1 MAAKRLS
8 RLAGTFLA
16 LIAATAAWFTGGA
29 LTFTSSSAG
38 ASRIGV
44 LPPLFWP
51 AIALAV
57 ALAAVHT
64 SRRHSVKSLLLA
76 LLAVSLAPWLPG
88 SLPAALFIWAGPLR
102 FWLWTIVLAGL
113 FAPAVIRRAPSILT
127 TVARD
132 PRRAPW
138 LAAALAAIAYLG
150 AAWQVFPR
158 LPTGD
163 EPHYLVIAQS
173 LLADH
178 DLKIENNH
186 RRGDYHAYYGG
197 DLRPDY
203 LRRGTNGEIYSV
215 HAPGLAVIV
224 APVFAMFGYPGVLV
238 FLALVS
244 AAGTALAW
252 TATWRVT
259 TDTGAAWFGWAA
271 AALSAPFLFQS
282 FVVYPDAPGAVLVM
296 VGVLAL
302 VADGP
307 LSATRL
313 VLTGA
318 ALALLPW
325 LHTRYV
331 AAAVMLG
338 LAIAARARAARRIA
352 ALLSIPAVSAAC
364 WFAFFY
370 VIYGTPDPRAPYGG
384 STQSDI
390 ANLGRGLTGLLFDQQ
405 FGMLP
410 AAPVLLC
417 ALAGFVV
424 LVRKSPS
431 LAAALAAIAAPYGLV
446 VGAYQMWWGGNSSPG
461 RFLVPIVLPLAIPAG
476 VWFHTRRGSA
486 SRLAGFGALAIS
498 LLISATLAFV
508 DRGVLLYNFRDG
520 SSRLLTWLSPL
531 VNVTT
536 GLPSVFQTTPAAAF
550 AHGLVWLAAIAIA
563 VAAAMAIERRKAAP
577 VTVAVVL
584 GFTAVAASAA
594 ALSIVWWDHGVAVRG
609 SPGPDSPVTPSRATA
624 ALLYRFDPDA
634 RGIAVSYHPLHRVR
648 ARDVLPQLTL
658 AATSSVPETR
668 DVADLALFDL
678 PGGTYRI
685 AGTGATKGPLAVS
698 VDNEF
703 GPQWTWALDGAAESW
718 QRDVRLPVSVRS
730 LIVRAPGARGLVV
743 RPLEILRSAPAPAG
757 PPQQVARSGPAVL
770 FLVAGDA
777 FMEREGAWV
786 AGGKSADV
794 VISPD
799 EGAAPRL
806 LVRNPPVAN
815 TIVLQGEGW
824 HQYLMLAPGEE
835 REVTLPFAQPPTP
848 LRLRVSAAQ
857 GARPSEFERGSSD
870 TRFLGCWIETRS

>member
-8 RLAGTFLA
+8 RLAGTSLA
-16 LIAATAAWFTGGA
+16 FIAAAAAWFTGGA
-29 LTFTSSSAG
+29 LTFTSSSPTA
-38 ASRIGV
+38 ARIGV
-44 LPPLFWP
+44 LPPVLWL
-51 AIALAV
+51 AMWLAV
-57 ALAAVHT
+57 ALVVVHS

-76 LLAVSLAPWLPG
+76 LLAVLLAPWLPG
-88 SLPAALFIWAGPLR
+88 PLPSVLFIWAGPLG

-113 FAPAVIRRAPSILT
+113 FAPAAFRHAPRILT
-127 TVARD
+127 STARD

-138 LAAALAAIAYLG
+138 LAAAIAAIAYLG
-150 AAWQVFPR
+150 AAYQVFPR

-173 LLADH
+173 LLTDH

-186 RRGDYHAYYGG
+186 RRGDYRAYYDD

-203 LRRGTNGEIYSV
+203 LQRGTNGEIYSV

-238 FLALVS
+238 FLAIVS

-259 TDTGAAWFGWAA
+259 TDAGAAWFGWAA

-282 FVVYPDAPGAVLVM
+282 FVVYPDGPGAVLVM

-302 VADGP
+302 VADRP
-307 LSATRL
+307 LSTRRL
-313 VLTGA
+313 VLTGV

-331 AAAVMLG
+331 VAAVMLG
-338 LAIAARARAARRIA
+338 LTIAARAGSARRIA
-352 ALLSIPAVSAAC
+352 ALLSIPAISATC

-370 VIYGTPDPRAPYGG
+370 AIYGTPDPRAPYGG

-417 ALAGFVV
+417 ALAGLVV
-424 LVRKSPS
+424 LLRQSPS
-431 LAAALAAIAAPYGLV
+431 LAAALVLVAAPYGLV

-461 RFLVPIVLPLAIPAG
+461 RFLIPVVLPLAIPAG

-486 SRLAGFGALAIS
+486 SRLAGLGALAIS
-498 LLISATLAFV
+498 LLISVTLAFI
-508 DRGVLLYNFRDG
+508 DRGALLYNFRDG

-536 GLPSVFQTTPAAAF
+536 GMPSVFQTTPAAAF
-550 AHGLVWLAAIAIA
+550 AHGLVWLAAVAIA
-563 VAAAMAIERRKAAP
+563 LSAAMAIERRGAAP

-584 GFTAVAASAA
+584 GLSAIVASAG
-594 ALSIVWWDHGVAVRG
+594 ALSIVWRDHGVAVRG
-609 SPGPDSPVTPSRATA
+609 TPGPDSPVTPTRATA
-624 ALLYRFDPDA
+624 ALLQRFDPDA
-634 RGIAVSYHPLHRVR
+634 GQVAVRYGPLRRVR
-648 ARDVLPQLTL
+648 ARDLLPQLTL
-658 AATSSVPETR
+658 AGASLAPETR
-668 DVADLALFDL
+668 AASDLALFDL
-678 PGGTYRI
+678 PAGLYRI
-685 AGTGATKGPLAVS
+685 GGTGATQGPLAVS
-698 VDNEF
+698 VDKDF

-718 QRDVRLPVSVRS
+718 QRDVRLPVSVRT
-730 LIVRAPGARGLVV
+730 LVVTAPGARGLVV
-743 RPLEILRSAPAPAG
+743 RPLEIFRSGKTG
-757 PPQQVARSGPAVL
+757 PPQHTARYGPAVV
-770 FLVAGDA
+770 FLLDGDA
-777 FMEREGAWV
+777 FMEREGTWV
-786 AGGKSADV
+786 AGGKSADFV
-794 VISPD
+794 VSPD
-799 EGAAPRL
+799 DGMAPRL

-815 TIVLQGEGW
+815 TVVLQGDGW
-824 HQYLMLAPGEE
+824 QQYLTLSPGEE
-835 REVTLPFAQPPTP
+835 RVVTLPFTQGSMP
-848 LRLRVSAAQ
+848 LRLRISAAH
-857 GARPSEFERGSSD
+857 GARPSEFERGSPD